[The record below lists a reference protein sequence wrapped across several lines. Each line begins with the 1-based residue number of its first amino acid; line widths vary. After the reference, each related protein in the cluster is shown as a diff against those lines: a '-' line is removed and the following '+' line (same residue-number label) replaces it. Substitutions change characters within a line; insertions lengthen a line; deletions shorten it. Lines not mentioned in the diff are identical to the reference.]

1 MRELWYS
8 DKRDLVKW
16 GAMVQLVQEEEID
29 RIIQVAFF
37 RETERPRL
45 RSEGKEFPV
54 AQEVWTH
61 FRDLRNI
68 EALGQK
74 IGVEIVLIDHP
85 FDASKRLEYLELV
98 RSVLRR
104 FGGLKKIV
112 LLDPDT
118 GIEPKKAKPE
128 HVTVREIEEL
138 WEQLSPGD
146 WLALYQHQRR
156 DQQWREKT
164 LSRFADACRTS
175 CVRMFSGS
183 GPAAAKDVVL
193 FATKKV

>member
-16 GAMVQLVQEEEID
+16 GAVVQLVQEEGID

-37 RETERPRL
+37 RVTERPRL
-45 RSEGKEFPV
+45 RSEGGEFPV
-54 AQEVWTH
+54 AEEVWTH

-74 IGVEIVLIDHP
+74 IGVEIAVIDHP
-85 FDASKRLEYLELV
+85 FDASSRLEYLELV

-118 GIEPKKAKPE
+118 GIEPKKAKLE
-128 HVTVREIEEL
+128 HVTVQEIEEL
-138 WEQLSPGD
+138 WEELSPGD

-164 LSRFADACRTS
+164 RSRFGDGCGTS

-183 GPAAAKDVVL
+183 GPAVANDVVL
-193 FATKKV
+193 FAAKKV